1 MEILEIRSSHSLT
14 SSIPGSRPAGAHS
27 YQVNTRHF
35 ISMQQDWQKNGLA
48 RGVALSVLTRS
59 FERIWITAEEVRQV
73 LAAIQSKR
81 SPVAIG

>member
-14 SSIPGSRPAGAHS
+14 SSIPGSRPTGAHS

-35 ISMQQDWQKNGLA
+35 ISMQQSWQKNGIA

-59 FERIWITAEEVRQV
+59 FERIWITAEEVRKIGN
-73 LAAIQSKR
+73 AIQSQR
-81 SPVAIG
+81 SPVTIG